1 MELMDILK
9 NHDVKRFIKVSVT
22 IILSGVIVVYGEDP
36 RYIVLAP
43 FIDRARAYIFRK
55 LNID

>member
-1 MELMDILK
+1 MEILE
-9 NHDVKRFIKVSVT
+9 NYEIKRFIKASVSV
-22 IILSGVIVVYGEDP
+22 ICAGVLVVYGEDP
-36 RYIVLAP
+36 RYLILVP